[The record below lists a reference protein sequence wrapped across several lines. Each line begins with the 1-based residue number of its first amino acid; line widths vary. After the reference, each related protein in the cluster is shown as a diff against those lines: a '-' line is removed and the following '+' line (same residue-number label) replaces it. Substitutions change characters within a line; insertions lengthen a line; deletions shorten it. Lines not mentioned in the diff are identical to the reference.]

1 MSEPRTRLRSVHVV
15 GASGALRDTVVR
27 TLGEDDVFVHDAV
40 DGLLARVAGSAEA
53 SGGGAGS
60 SGPPKGDRPL
70 SLVLLLADSVSAGDA
85 LGLLRDLADDR
96 TPSIVALVQDAADG
110 VELRT
115 LSLGWSR
122 SLGDVAAWV
131 AGEGDAP
138 LELRH
143 VVGRVARARHDI
155 NNPLTS
161 ALAQTQLLLLEH
173 GEGEAGEDLR
183 DIETQIKRIADL
195 VASTSSIRPRT
206 G

>member
-15 GASGALRDTVVR
+15 GASGALRDTAVRALGVDEVV
-27 TLGEDDVFVHDAV
+27 VHDAV
-40 DGLLARVAGSAEA
+40 DGLLARAAAE
-53 SGGGAGS
+53 SGGGDGS
-60 SGPPKGDRPL
+60 SGPPTRDPPS
-70 SLVLLLADSVSAGDA
+70 SLVLLLADSVPAGDA

-96 TPSIVALVQDAADG
+96 TPWIVALVEDAADG

-122 SLGDVAAWV
+122 SLDDIAAWV
-131 AGEGDAP
+131 EGEGDAP

-143 VVGRVARARHDI
+143 VVRRVARTRHDI

-173 GEGEAGEDLR
+173 GEGEVGEDLR
-183 DIETQIKRIADL
+183 DVETQIKRIAEL
-195 VASTSSIRPRT
+195 VASTASIRPRT